1 MCQGMQD
8 PDLTAKGPG
17 GIWFTRPHPQLPGPL
32 RHTLNIRAPWCQLP
46 LAGLEHSCGG
56 LTRQAG
62 LNLGSQEEGQE
73 GTRGSKGR
81 GVSRR
86 PGIPWAVVM
95 SLILTGPARGWL
107 VNTIQKGPGAGW
119 GNTAPGWDLNSDL
132 WLLPSAP
139 ASWVKPGGYWAWL
152 QRAG

>member
-1 MCQGMQD
+1 MGPRGESLEKARWWGGGRCVRGCRT
-8 PDLTAKGPG
+8 LTWTTKGPG
-17 GIWFTRPHPQLPGPL
+17 GVWFTCPHPQLPGPL

-86 PGIPWAVVM
+86 PGVPWAAVI
-95 SLILTGPARGWL
+95 SLILTGPARVWF
-107 VNTIQKGPGAGW
+107 TPFSEAQKGPGAG
-119 GNTAPGWDLNSDL
+119 
-132 WLLPSAP
+132 
-139 ASWVKPGGYWAWL
+139 
-152 QRAG
+152 